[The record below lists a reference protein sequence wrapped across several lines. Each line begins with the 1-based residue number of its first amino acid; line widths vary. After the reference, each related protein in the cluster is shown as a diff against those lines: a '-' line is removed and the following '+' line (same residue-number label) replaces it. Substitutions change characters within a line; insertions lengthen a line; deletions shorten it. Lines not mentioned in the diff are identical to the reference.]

1 MANGGGSNRTPHI
14 GRKSLIAKT
23 IATCGLIL
31 GLALPALAQTMA
43 QPGPTLASTRAKG
56 TVDCGGHPGA
66 PGFGISDSRGNYV
79 GLDADICRAIAAAVF
94 GDPARVRFTV
104 LTSASRL
111 PALQSGQIDV
121 LPRTTTWTHSRDTA
135 NGLNFTAVTFYDG
148 QGFLVRRS
156 LNIQRAVQLDGAT
169 ICVNSGT
176 TNELNLAD
184 WARSNRIRI
193 QPVVFEQNNEPQ
205 AAYEAGRCDAFST
218 DASQLAGIRAAL
230 PRPDDHVVLAD
241 VISKE
246 PLAPA
251 VRHGDDQWF
260 DIVRWTIFAL
270 IEAEELGVTQANVDE
285 MLANPRPE
293 IRRLLGVSGDHG
305 PFMGLDRRWAFNAI
319 KAVGNYGEIF
329 ERHLGRNTPTGLSR
343 GLNDLWTRGGLMYAP
358 PIR

>member
-1 MANGGGSNRTPHI
+1 MLART
-14 GRKSLIAKT
+14 
-23 IATCGLIL
+23 L
-31 GLALPALAQTMA
+31 GALLALAAGALPAAAQSMA
-43 QPGPTLASTRAKG
+43 QAGPTLTATRAKG
-56 TVDCGGHPGA
+56 HVDCGGHPGA
-66 PGFGISDSRGNYV
+66 PGFGTSDSRGTYQ
-79 GLDADICRAIAAAVF
+79 GLDADTCRAIAAAIF
-94 GDPARVRFTV
+94 GDGNRVRFTV
-104 LTSASRL
+104 LTSAARL

-148 QGFLVRRS
+148 QGFLVRRN
-156 LNIQRAVQLDGAT
+156 LNITRAVQLDGAT

-184 WARSNRIRI
+184 WARANRIRI

-218 DASQLAGIRAAL
+218 DASQLAGIRASL
-230 PRPDDHVVLAD
+230 PRPNDHVVLAD
-241 VISKE
+241 LISKE

-260 DIVRWTIFAL
+260 DIVRWTIYAL
-270 IEAEELGVTQANVDE
+270 IEAEELGITQANVEE
-285 MLANPRPE
+285 MLRSERPE
-293 IRRLLGVSGDHG
+293 VRRLLGVSGDHG
-305 PFMGLDRRWAFNAI
+305 PFMGLDRRWAYNAI
-319 KAVGNYGEIF
+319 KAVGNYGEVF
-329 ERHLGRNTPTGLSR
+329 DRHFGPNTPIGLPR